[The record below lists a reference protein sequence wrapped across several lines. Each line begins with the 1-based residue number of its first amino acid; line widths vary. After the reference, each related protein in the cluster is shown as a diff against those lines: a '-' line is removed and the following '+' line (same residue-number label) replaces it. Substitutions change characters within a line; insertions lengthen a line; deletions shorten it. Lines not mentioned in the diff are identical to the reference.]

1 MNKIVSFGDFI
12 NALYETGFTVG
23 GSNGEGVFT
32 LAWRYGEN
40 IQDHTENPETD
51 PWEWRMRVLN
61 ECDDIA
67 YSKLF
72 FNKSGYITKAW
83 YPYFLAARRAG
94 KDLRDAYFS
103 GTISHIAKRIYEIVE
118 QHETIPLH
126 IIKREG
132 NFGKED
138 KSKFDRAITELQMK
152 MYITMCG
159 NARKLSVKGG
169 EYGWSS
175 TMFCTVERF
184 WNESVFEKA
193 SAITQ
198 EEAIEKIIKK
208 IYLLNPNAEDKKINK
223 FIGV

>member
-1 MNKIVSFGDFI
+1 MNKILSFGDFVD
-12 NALYETGFTVG
+12 ALHKAGFSLG
-23 GSNGEGVFT
+23 GGNGEGVFT
-32 LAWRYGEN
+32 LAWQFGESV
-40 IQDHTENPETD
+40 QAHTENPETD

-72 FNKSGYITKAW
+72 FNKSGYISKEW
-83 YPYFLAARRAG
+83 YPYFLAVRRDSKG
-94 KDLRDAYFS
+94 FRDAYLS
-103 GTISHIAKRIYEIVE
+103 GTISNIAKRIYEIVD
-118 QHETIPLH
+118 HNDVIPLH
-126 IIKREG
+126 IIKQEG

-159 NARKLSVKGG
+159 NARKLSAKGE

-175 TMFCTVERF
+175 TMFCTVEKF
-184 WNESVFEKA
+184 WDGSVFDKA
-193 SAITQ
+193 AAIMRDK
-198 EEAIEKIIKK
+198 AIEKITDK
-208 IYLLNPNAEDKKINK
+208 IYALNSDAEDKKISK